1 MSTPYHAKYLAHELT
16 KRCSSEKL
24 GKLSQS
30 LFNATVDL
38 NPHQI
43 EAALFAF
50 RSPLSRGAI
59 LADEVGL
66 GKTIEAGLV
75 LSQLWAER
83 KRRIL
88 IILPAALREQWK
100 TELAEKFFINSVIL
114 ESKNFNQLANDGAAN
129 PFEQSDRIILCSY
142 HFAKS
147 KSNEIQRVPWDL
159 VVFDE
164 AHRLRN
170 VYKKGNKIAR
180 VIRDA
185 VEGLP
190 KILLTATP
198 LQNSLLELFGLVSFI
213 DPHVFGSEAYF
224 RTEFSRRAGDV
235 GAAEFMRLRER
246 IQPICQRTLRRQ
258 VLEYVRYTNRIS
270 ITQDFTPSDDE
281 LRLYDAVSAYL
292 QRRDSHALPSGQR
305 TLMTL
310 VLRKILASSSFAIA
324 NTLDRLAK
332 RLEHQLAQAE
342 QEAEQQTDIA
352 DDYDVLNETRDE
364 WNTDNGDRKTAEP
377 AAVDAKDAKAQAR
390 FRREIQEETAELT
403 NYRELAK
410 SITHNAKGEALLV
423 ALSSGFEKLD
433 ELGAVRKA
441 LIFTESRRTQQYLKE
456 LLEANGY
463 QGQVVTL
470 SGTNTDPDTVSLYR
484 NWTKRHQGEDV
495 ITGSRS
501 VDIRTAIVEEF
512 RDHVAIMIST
522 ESGAEGI
529 NLQFCSLLV
538 NYDLPW
544 NPQRIE
550 QRIGRCHRYGQK
562 YDVVVINF
570 LNRKNA
576 ADRRVFELL
585 SEKFHL
591 FNGVF
596 GASDEVLGALESGVD
611 FEKRINEIYQS
622 CRSPDDIDAAFD
634 ELQQE
639 LDVQIRAQ
647 MEDTRVKLLEN
658 FDEEVHTRLR
668 MNHDETL
675 LQVNQFEE
683 WLWRFTEYELADC
696 AEFGPTPYTF
706 ILHRHPQ
713 TIDPVDIPLGQYR
726 LVTHH
731 NGETQHHFR
740 LGHPL
745 AERLL
750 TAAKSRELPV
760 REIHFRYD
768 QHGGKVSLV
777 EQLQGR
783 SGWLHLD
790 LLTIKALEK
799 EEHLVF
805 SGVTDEGDIMDSD
818 TCAKLFGVAAELGLE
833 TVMPEDIAASLKKGI
848 ATSTD
853 QIIHDVTTRN
863 HQYFEI
869 EMDKL
874 EIWADD
880 LKHGLE
886 RELKEL
892 DREIKAVKKEARQV
906 ADLEAK
912 VALHKKTKELE
923 RKRNDKRR
931 KLFDAQDEID
941 ERKDG
946 LISQIEARL
955 KQSVTARPLFAIRW
969 RVV

>member
-1 MSTPYHAKYLAHELT
+1 LSTPYHAKYLAYELT

-24 GKLSQS
+24 GKLAQS

-83 KRRIL
+83 KRQIL

-100 TELAEKFFINSVIL
+100 RELAEKFFIDAIIL
-114 ESKNFNQLANDGAAN
+114 ESKNFNQQLKAGALN
-129 PFEQSDRIILCSY
+129 PFEQPDQIVLCSY
-142 HFAKS
+142 HFAKG
-147 KSNEIQRVPWDL
+147 KSEYVQRIPWDL
-159 VVFDE
+159 VVLDE

-170 VYKKGNKIAR
+170 VYRKDNKIAR
-180 VIRDA
+180 IIRDA
-185 VEGLP
+185 IEGMP

-198 LQNSLLELFGLVSFI
+198 LQNSLMELFGLVSFI

-224 RTEFSRRAGDV
+224 RTEFSRKAGDV
-235 GAAEFMRLRER
+235 TAAEFLRLRER

-258 VLEYVRYTNRIS
+258 VLEYIRYTNRIS
-270 ITQDFTPSDDE
+270 ITQDFTPTNDE
-281 LRLYDAVSAYL
+281 LKLYEGVSAYL
-292 QRRDSHALPSGQR
+292 QRRDSYALPAGQR
-305 TLMTL
+305 SLMTL

-324 NTLDRLAK
+324 NTLGSMAARLARK
-332 RLEHQLAQAE
+332 LEVAE
-342 QEAEQQTDIA
+342 REAANEKDIG

-364 WNTDNGDRKTAEP
+364 WNAGNEVAEGEGKEP
-377 AAVDAKDAKAQAR
+377 SGA
-390 FRREIQEETAELT
+390 EELT
-403 NYRELAK
+403 RIREGIKAETEELNQYKSLAE
-410 SITHNAKGEALLV
+410 SITTNAKGDALLV
-423 ALSSGFEKLD
+423 ALKSGFAKLA
-433 ELGAVRKA
+433 EMGAARKA
-441 LIFTESRRTQQYLKE
+441 LIFTESRRTQRYLKE

-463 QGQVVTL
+463 TEQVVTL
-470 SGTNTDPDTVSLYR
+470 SGTNTDIGSMAIYR
-484 NWTKRHQGEDV
+484 NWLQRHEGQDV
-495 ITGSRS
+495 ITGSKS
-501 VDIRTAIVEEF
+501 VDVRSALVEEF
-512 RDHVAIMIST
+512 RDHKPIMIAT

-544 NPQRIE
+544 NPQRVE

-562 YDVVVINF
+562 FDVVVINF

-576 ADRRVFELL
+576 ADQRVFELL

-591 FNGVF
+591 FSGVF
-596 GASDEVLGALESGVD
+596 GASDDVLGALESGVD

-622 CRSPDDIDAAFD
+622 YRTPKDIGEAFD
-634 ELQQE
+634 QLQLE
-639 LDVQIRAQ
+639 LDTQIQEQ
-647 MEDTRVKLLEN
+647 MEDTRAKLMEN
-658 FDEEVHTRLR
+658 FDEEVHARLKLNR
-668 MNHDETL
+668 DETL
-675 LQVNQFEE
+675 LQVNQFEN
-683 WLWRFTEYELADC
+683 WLWRFTEYQLADC
-696 AEFGPTPYTF
+696 ADFGTEPYTF
-706 ILHRHPQ
+706 NLHRHPAV
-713 TIDPVDIPLGQYR
+713 IDPTDIDLGQYR
-726 LVTHH
+726 LVTHQ
-731 NGETQHHFR
+731 NGEVHHHYR

-750 TAAKSRELPV
+750 ANAKRSELPV
-760 REIHFRYD
+760 CELSFRYD
-768 QHGGKVSLV
+768 QYEGRVSLV
-777 EQLQGR
+777 EQLQGKH
-783 SGWLHLD
+783 GWLQLA
-790 LLTIKALEK
+790 LLTIDALER

-805 SGVTDEGDIMDSD
+805 SGTTDGGDTLD
-818 TCAKLFGVAAELGLE
+818 TETCTKLFGIAAEQGPETTLPENVATNLGTGTSL
-833 TVMPEDIAASLKKGI
+833 AADSI
-848 ATSTD
+848 VHSITE
-853 QIIHDVTTRN
+853 RN
-863 HQYFEI
+863 QQYFEA

-880 LKHGLE
+880 LKQGLE

-912 VALHKKTKELE
+912 VELHKKTKDLE

-931 KLFDAQDEID
+931 KLFEAQDEVD

-946 LISQIEARL
+946 LINQIEARL
-955 KQSVTARPLFAIRW
+955 KQSVTSEPLFTVRW
-969 RVV
+969 LVI

>member
-1 MSTPYHAKYLAHELT
+1 MSTPYHAKYFAYELT

-24 GKLSQS
+24 GKLAQS

-100 TELAEKFFINSVIL
+100 RELSEKFFIDSIIL
-114 ESKNFNQLANDGAAN
+114 ESKNFNQQLKAGALN
-129 PFEQSDRIILCSY
+129 PFEQPDQIVLCSY
-142 HFAKS
+142 HFAKN
-147 KSNEIQRVPWDL
+147 KSEYVQRIPWDL
-159 VVFDE
+159 VVLDE

-170 VYKKGNKIAR
+170 VYRKDNKIAR
-180 VIRDA
+180 IIRDA
-185 VEGLP
+185 IEGMP

-198 LQNSLLELFGLVSFI
+198 LQNSLMELFGLVSFI

-224 RTEFSRRAGDV
+224 RTEFSRKAGDV
-235 GAAEFMRLRER
+235 SAAEFLRLRER

-258 VLEYVRYTNRIS
+258 VLEYIRYTNRIS
-270 ITQDFTPSDDE
+270 ITQDFTPTDE
-281 LRLYDAVSAYL
+281 EHRLYEAVSAYL
-292 QRRDSHALPSGQR
+292 QRQDSYALPAGQR
-305 TLMTL
+305 SLMTL

-324 NTLDRLAK
+324 NTLEKMANRLMQQ
-332 RLEHQLAQAE
+332 LETTE
-342 QEAEQQTDIA
+342 RETVNEMDIG
-352 DDYDVLNETRDE
+352 DDYDVLIETRDE
-364 WNTDNGDRKTAEP
+364 WNAEN
-377 AAVDAKDAKAQAR
+377 QATEEASKELSEAEVLAR
-390 FRREIQEETAELT
+390 IHEEIQAEA
-403 NYRELAK
+403 NELIEFKNLAE
-410 SITHNAKGEALLV
+410 SITTNAKGDALLA
-423 ALSSGFEKLD
+423 ALKSGFAKLA
-433 ELGAVRKA
+433 ELGAARKA
-441 LIFTESRRTQQYLKE
+441 LIFTESRRTQRYLKE

-463 QGQVVTL
+463 RDQVVML
-470 SGTNTDPDTVSLYR
+470 SGTNTAPDSMVTYR
-484 NWTKRHQGEDV
+484 SWLQRHEGQDIV
-495 ITGSRS
+495 TGSKTVDVRS
-501 VDIRTAIVEEF
+501 ALIDEF
-512 RDHVAIMIST
+512 RNHKPIMIAT

-562 YDVVVINF
+562 FDVVVINF

-576 ADRRVFELL
+576 ADQRVFELL

-611 FEKRINEIYQS
+611 FEKRINEIY
-622 CRSPDDIDAAFD
+622 RSYRTPEDIGEAFD
-634 ELQQE
+634 QLQLE
-639 LDVQIRAQ
+639 LDTQIQEQ
-647 MEDTRVKLLEN
+647 MEDTRAKLLEN
-658 FDEEVHTRLR
+658 FDEEVHARLKFNR
-668 MNHDETL
+668 DQTL
-675 LQVNQFEE
+675 LQVNQFED
-683 WLWRFTEYELADC
+683 WLWRFTEHQLADY
-696 AEFGPTPYTF
+696 ADFGPEPYTF
-706 ILHRHPQ
+706 DLHQHPA
-713 TIDPVDIPLGQYR
+713 TIDPSDIALGQYR
-726 LVTHH
+726 LVTHQ
-731 NGETQHHFR
+731 NGEVHHHYR

-750 TAAKSRELPV
+750 ANAKRSELPV
-760 REIHFRYD
+760 RELHFRYG
-768 QHGGKVSLV
+768 QHEGKVSLV
-777 EQLQGR
+777 EQLQGKR
-783 SGWLHLD
+783 GWLQ
-790 LLTIKALEK
+790 LTILTINALER

-805 SGVTDEGDIMDSD
+805 SGTTDDGDTLDSE
-818 TCAKLFGVAAELGLE
+818 TCTKLFGIAAEQGSE
-833 TVMPEDIAASLKKGI
+833 TTLPENVAASLETGTSL
-848 ATSTD
+848 ATNS
-853 QIIHDVTTRN
+853 IIQSITERN
-863 HQYFEI
+863 HQYFET

-874 EIWADD
+874 ETWADD
-880 LKHGLE
+880 LKQGLE

-912 VALHKKTKELE
+912 VGLHKKTRDLE

-931 KLFDAQDEID
+931 KLFEAQDEID

-946 LISQIEARL
+946 LINQIESRL
-955 KQSVTARPLFAIRW
+955 KQSVDTKSLFTVRW
-969 RVV
+969 AVI

>member
-1 MSTPYHAKYLAHELT
+1 MSTPYHAKYLAWELT

-24 GKLSQS
+24 GKLAQS

-75 LSQLWAER
+75 LSQLWAEK

-100 TELAEKFFINSVIL
+100 RELAEKFFIDSIIL
-114 ESKNFNQLANDGAAN
+114 ESKNFNQQIKAGIAN
-129 PFEQSDRIILCSY
+129 PFEHSDQIVLCSY
-142 HFAKS
+142 HFAKG
-147 KSNEIQRVPWDL
+147 KSEYVQRIPWDL
-159 VVFDE
+159 VVLDE

-170 VYKKGNKIAR
+170 VYRKDNKIAR

-185 VEGLP
+185 IEGMP

-198 LQNSLLELFGLVSFI
+198 LQNSLMELFGLVSFI

-224 RTEFSRRAGDV
+224 RSEFSRKAGDV
-235 GAAEFMRLRER
+235 SAAEFRRLRER

-258 VLEYVRYTNRIS
+258 VLEYIRYTNRIS
-270 ITQDFTPSDDE
+270 LTQDFTPTDE
-281 LRLYDAVSAYL
+281 EMRLYEAVSAWL
-292 QRRDSHALPSGQR
+292 QRQDSHALPAGQR
-305 TLMTL
+305 SLMTL

-324 NTLDRLAK
+324 NTLGSMANRLSGK
-332 RLEHQLAQAE
+332 LAAAE
-342 QEAEQQTDIA
+342 QEAANEADIG
-352 DDYDVLNETRDE
+352 DDYDVLSETRDE
-364 WNTDNGDRKTAEP
+364 WGIDSQVEEAP
-377 AAVDAKDAKAQAR
+377 SKAD
-390 FRREIQEETAELT
+390 
-403 NYRELAK
+403 ELARIRQEIEAEK
-410 SITHNAKGEALLV
+410 NELIQFKSLAESITTNAKGEALLV
-423 ALSSGFEKLD
+423 ALKSGLEKMD
-433 ELGAVRKA
+433 ELGAARKA
-441 LIFTESRRTQQYLKE
+441 LIFTESRRTQRYLKE

-463 QGQVVTL
+463 TDQVVTL
-470 SGTNTDPDTVSLYR
+470 SGTNTDPDSMAIYR
-484 NWTKRHQGEDV
+484 DWMLRHEGQDV
-495 ITGSRS
+495 ITGSKAVDVRS
-501 VDIRTAIVEEF
+501 ALVDAF
-512 RDHVAIMIST
+512 REHKQIMIAT

-562 YDVVVINF
+562 FDVVVINF

-576 ADRRVFELL
+576 ADQRVFELL

-596 GASDEVLGALESGVD
+596 GASDEVLGALETGVD

-622 CRSPDDIDAAFD
+622 CRTPEDIGDAFD
-634 ELQQE
+634 QLQLE
-639 LDVQIRAQ
+639 LDTQIQEQ
-647 MEDTRVKLLEN
+647 MEDTRAKLLEN
-658 FDEEVHTRLR
+658 FDEEVHARLKLSR
-668 MNHDETL
+668 DETRV
-675 LQVNQFEE
+675 QVSQFED
-683 WLWRFTEYELADC
+683 WLWRFTRYQLADY
-696 AEFGPTPYTF
+696 AEFGLEPYTF
-706 ILHRHPQ
+706 KLRQHP
-713 TIDPVDIPLGQYR
+713 TALDPAGIPLGQYR
-726 LVTHH
+726 LVTHQ
-731 NGETQHHFR
+731 NGETQHQYR

-750 TAAKSRELPV
+750 ANARNSQLPIREL
-760 REIHFRYD
+760 RFRYD
-768 QHGGKVSLV
+768 QYEGKVSLV
-777 EQLQGR
+777 EQLQGKK
-783 SGWLHLD
+783 GWLQLA
-790 LLTIKALEK
+790 LLTIDALER

-805 SGVTDEGDIMDSD
+805 SGITDGGDSLD
-818 TCAKLFGVAAELGLE
+818 TETCTKLFGIPAEEGLE
-833 TVMPEDIAASLKKGI
+833 TAVSETMAEILRTAAEQAAVGI
-848 ATSTD
+848 IQS
-853 QIIHDVTTRN
+853 VSERN
-863 HQYFEI
+863 HQYFEA

-874 EIWADD
+874 ETWADD
-880 LKHGLE
+880 LKQGLE

-906 ADLEAK
+906 ADLQAK
-912 VALHKKTKELE
+912 VDLHKQTKDLE

-931 KLFDAQDEID
+931 KLFEAQDEID
-941 ERKDG
+941 ERKDE
-946 LISQIEARL
+946 LINQIEARL
-955 KQSVTARPLFAIRW
+955 KQSVGVEPLFTVRW
-969 RVV
+969 SVS